1 MVLLLLFYF
10 SPREKCTDL
19 TKVNVSRENLEL
31 KIVQLPYRLK
41 IKMTVVNIYLA
52 PGLPWWL
59 GGKKSTYAGDA
70 GLISGSG
77 RSPGEGHGKPFQYS
91 CLENPMDRGA

>member
-1 MVLLLLFYF
+1 MLLLFCL

-41 IKMTVVNIYLA
+41 IK
-52 PGLPWWL
+52 
-59 GGKKSTYAGDA
+59 
-70 GLISGSG
+70 
-77 RSPGEGHGKPFQYS
+77 
-91 CLENPMDRGA
+91 